1 MITDSNAL
9 LDFIDHKPQNKQNHV
24 QKVIMEHKKNPL
36 KYKIVKNVKI
46 ECIQVLKVLQAVFNV
61 KENIQ

>member
-1 MITDSNAL
+1 
-9 LDFIDHKPQNKQNHV
+9 
-24 QKVIMEHKKNPL
+24 MEHKKNPL